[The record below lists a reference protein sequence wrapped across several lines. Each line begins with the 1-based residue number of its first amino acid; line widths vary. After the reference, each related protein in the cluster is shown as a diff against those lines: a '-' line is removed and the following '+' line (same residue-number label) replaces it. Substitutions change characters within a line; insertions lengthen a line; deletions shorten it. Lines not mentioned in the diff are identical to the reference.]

1 MNKDFENLNEREFD
15 MLLED
20 IVEAPPAGDMPQDIN
35 PWRKAMNRVLWGTCL
50 TTLTLNFLNLDTILP
65 AIGLILLLLG
75 YRTLRNE
82 NGWFK
87 TAYII
92 SAARAVWFC
101 ISVFFQSTVLM
112 EESGVSTFLT
122 VSTYVWLVPSFI
134 SLLALRNG
142 IRAVQK
148 KAGLPPHGGTGLLIW
163 YLIILLLAFINFEGF
178 AAWILLI
185 AYVFILRG
193 LYKLSKE
200 LTEAK

>member
-1 MNKDFENLNEREFD
+1 MTNKDFENLNECEFD

-20 IVEAPPAGDMPQDIN
+20 IVEAPPTGDMPQDIN

-75 YRTLRNE
+75 HRTLRNE

-92 SAARAVWFC
+92 SAARAAWFC

-122 VSTYVWLVPSFI
+122 VGTYVWLVPSFI
-134 SLLALRNG
+134 SYQEQLDSFSR
-142 IRAVQK
+142 
-148 KAGLPPHGGTGLLIW
+148 
-163 YLIILLLAFINFEGF
+163 GF
-178 AAWILLI
+178 SLDCRSSVM
-185 AYVFILRG
+185 AYP
-193 LYKLSKE
+193 LSGSIHR
-200 LTEAK
+200 